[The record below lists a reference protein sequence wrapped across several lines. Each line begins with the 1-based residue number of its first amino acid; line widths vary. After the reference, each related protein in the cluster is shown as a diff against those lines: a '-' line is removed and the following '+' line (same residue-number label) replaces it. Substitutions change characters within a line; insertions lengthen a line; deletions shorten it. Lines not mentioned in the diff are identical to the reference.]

1 MLLEPCT
8 GWREILRA
16 FIHKQFAFCC
26 SSVDHSRHFRYTF
39 ATHRPQFCP
48 GSRVGNAIVQT
59 RDGSVCTDGSQK
71 YPGALWTTPSTATQ
85 TMGGVCAA
93 ERLCAVQQRQTA
105 VNNVGW
111 APGGVGYLSAFLC
124 LSLQCLR
131 RVHVSH
137 CRLLSNHFSL
147 PLCLF
152 LSGSI
157 SLNRSSF
164 PLSSSFCL
172 GYSISVCL
180 Y

>member
-26 SSVDHSRHFRYTF
+26 SSVNHSRHFRYTF

-105 VNNVGW
+105 VNNVG
-111 APGGVGYLSAFLC
+111 
-124 LSLQCLR
+124 
-131 RVHVSH
+131 
-137 CRLLSNHFSL
+137 
-147 PLCLF
+147 
-152 LSGSI
+152 
-157 SLNRSSF
+157 
-164 PLSSSFCL
+164 LSSWRS
-172 GYSISVCL
+172 GISVCFL
-180 Y
+180 VFITAVSEESSCQSLQAALKPLLSPSLPVFVWLDLS